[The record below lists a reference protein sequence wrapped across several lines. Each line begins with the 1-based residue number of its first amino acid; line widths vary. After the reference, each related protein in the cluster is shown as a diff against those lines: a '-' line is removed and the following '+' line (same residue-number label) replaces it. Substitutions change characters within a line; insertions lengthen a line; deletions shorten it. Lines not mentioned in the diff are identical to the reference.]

1 MALTL
6 ADALRQTGYAQ
17 DGQLQAPAPTQ
28 PNLSTVTSDYISQ
41 IPAKAA
47 QNAINTNKMV
57 QGVLPT
63 DPFGNPNPNYYPEA
77 AKEFSDYAPNLAGM
91 MVGPQSALWNEANAF
106 KAAKMLKQDIPA
118 SEVFKQTNTAKGLE
132 GQFRQELSDANSFI
146 KGGPTFYD
154 AVMNRMKAL
163 EKPSGEP
170 MYAKD
175 VFHHPEI
182 YKSYPQ
188 LGDIEIEFIAKG
200 NKATAS
206 YNPTTNVIKL
216 NEKLSPKE
224 ARSSML
230 HEMQHAIQEIEGF
243 NKGAD
248 ANKIIGASV
257 KHYDDLMGEIGDL
270 NAQMSKAVGTPE
282 YDYLMDRRANLTK
295 KLQALGDPLVEGSK
309 IYKNYGGEAEARLT
323 QLRRDLFPEKAKQF
337 YPFNNDKGNI
347 YGLDINPSDAII
359 DTASVLEP
367 INRKQMLNKL
377 LTEQK

>member
-1 MALTL
+1 MCIR
-6 ADALRQTGYAQ
+6 DR
-17 DGQLQAPAPTQ
+17 
-28 PNLSTVTSDYISQ
+28 
-41 IPAKAA
+41 
-47 QNAINTNKMV
+47 
-57 QGVLPT
+57 
-63 DPFGNPNPNYYPEA
+63 
-77 AKEFSDYAPNLAGM
+77 
-91 MVGPQSALWNEANAF
+91 
-106 KAAKMLKQDIPA
+106 
-118 SEVFKQTNTAKGLE
+118 
-132 GQFRQELSDANSFI
+132 
-146 KGGPTFYD
+146 
-154 AVMNRMKAL
+154 
-163 EKPSGEP
+163 
-170 MYAKD
+170 
-175 VFHHPEI
+175 

-206 YNPTTNVIKL
+206 YNPLNNVIKL

-282 YDYLMDRRANLTK
+282 YDYLMDRRASLTK
-295 KLQALGDPLVEGSK
+295 KVQALGDPLVEGSK

-337 YPFNNDKGNI
+337 YPFNNERGNI
-347 YGLDINPSDAII
+347 YGLDINPSEAII

>member
-1 MALTL
+1 MATL
-6 ADALRQTGYAQ
+6 AEVLRQTGYAQ
-17 DGQLQAPAPTQ
+17 GNQLQAPAPTQ
-28 PNLSTVTSDYISQ
+28 PNLSTVAGEYISQ
-41 IPAKAA
+41 IPQKFNENQAEQMAMLQRAFPDGTLKNADPKAMA
-47 QNAINTNKMV
+47 E
-57 QGVLPT
+57 
-63 DPFGNPNPNYYPEA
+63 FGMQVPL
-77 AKEFSDYAPNLAGM
+77 SGM
-91 MVGPQSALWNEANAF
+91 MVGPLSALWNEENAF
-106 KAAKMLKQDIPA
+106 KAAKMLKQGVPKA
-118 SEVFKQTNTAKGLE
+118 EVFKITNTAKGLDE
-132 GQFRQELSDANSFI
+132 QFRQELSDVNSHI

-154 AVMNRMKAL
+154 TVMNRMKAL
-163 EKPSGEP
+163 EKPIGEP

-175 VFHHPEI
+175 VFHHPDI

-206 YNPTTNVIKL
+206 YNPVNNVIKL
-216 NEKLSPKE
+216 NEKLTPKE

-270 NAQMSKAVGTPE
+270 NAQMKKAVGTPE
-282 YDYLMDRRANLTK
+282 YEHLMDRRASLTK
-295 KLQALGDPLVEGSK
+295 KVQALGDPLVEGSK

-337 YPFNNDKGNI
+337 YPFNNERGNI

>member
-1 MALTL
+1 MATTL
-6 ADALRQTGYAQ
+6 ADALRGYQPPTTSALGDPIKKHFRNLPQT
-17 DGQLQAPAPTQ
+17 T
-28 PNLSTVTSDYISQ
+28 
-41 IPAKAA
+41 A
-47 QNAINTNKMV
+47 QNAISTNTMV
-57 QGVLPT
+57 QNSMPYSF
-63 DPFGNPNPNYYPEA
+63 DPRKPMFDPNPSYDPQA
-77 AKEFSDYAPNLAGM
+77 AKDFANYVPNVAGM

-118 SEVFKQTNTAKGLE
+118 AEVFKQTNTAKGLE
-132 GQFRQELSDANSFI
+132 GEFRQELSDAGSFV

-154 AVMNRMKAL
+154 TVMNRMKAL

-175 VFHHPEI
+175 VFHHPDI

-206 YNPTTNVIKL
+206 YNPLNNVIKL

-270 NAQMSKAVGTPE
+270 NAQMKKVVGTPE
-282 YDYLMDRRANLTK
+282 YEHLMDRRANLTK
-295 KLQALGDPLVEGSK
+295 KVLALGDPLVEGSK

-323 QLRRDLFPEKAKQF
+323 QLRRDLSPEKAKQF
-337 YPFNNDKGNI
+337 YPFNNEKGNI
-347 YGLDINPSDAII
+347 YGLDINPNEAII

>member
-1 MALTL
+1 MAKLAEVLRGYTPPTESAL
-6 ADALRQTGYAQ
+6 ADPIKQHFANLPQT
-17 DGQLQAPAPTQ
+17 T
-28 PNLSTVTSDYISQ
+28 
-41 IPAKAA
+41 A
-47 QNAINTNKMV
+47 QNIAKQRQDIDAALQMTP
-57 QGVLPT
+57 QGIQVG
-63 DPFGNPNPNYYPEA
+63 DQQAYNRIMNEVPNI
-77 AKEFSDYAPNLAGM
+77 AGM
-91 MVGPQSALWNEANAF
+91 MIGPQSALWNETNAF

-118 SEVFKQTNTAKGLE
+118 AEVFKQTNTAKGLE

-154 AVMNRMKAL
+154 TVMNRMKAL
-163 EKPSGEP
+163 EKPIGEP

-175 VFHHPEI
+175 VFHHPDI

-206 YNPTTNVIKL
+206 YNPLNNVIKL
-216 NEKLSPKE
+216 NEKLTPKE

-270 NAQMSKAVGTPE
+270 NSQMSKAVGTPE
-282 YDYLMDRRANLTK
+282 YDYLMNRRANLTK
-295 KLQALGDPLVEGSK
+295 KVQALGDPLVEGSK

-337 YPFNNDKGNI
+337 YPFDNKAGNI
-347 YGLDINPSDAII
+347 YGLDINPSEAII

-367 INRKQMLNKL
+367 INRRQMLEQL
-377 LTEQK
+377 LKTQK